1 VEELVSKV
9 AGNEHLQRRLNRM
22 APLRTASWGYLALL
36 GRAPQLDEVS
46 AFP

>member
-1 VEELVSKV
+1 MEELVSKV

-22 APLRTASWGYLALL
+22 APLRTAASDYLALL
-36 GRAPQLDEVS
+36 GRAPQLVEVS